1 MKGRSLDILAFIA
14 MASFWAINYPV
25 LKISFNYDD
34 PFAILFYRILFAGMS
49 ALIIFS
55 HRLRMP
61 HDFKTNLKIFA
72 VGLLSMV
79 LFMSFWFLGEQVEP
93 ASLSSIL
100 VYTFPIFS
108 LVFSG
113 MFLGDRL
120 TLESILAS
128 ILGFAGVVLIFIEQ
142 IGLTSIFGALLL
154 VISAIFWALGTI
166 FYKKYLS
173 AVNPVNVNTLQ
184 LLYSIP
190 VLFIIAVA
198 ISPAGVFSVN
208 YQTVFLTLILG
219 VPGTAV
225 AYLIYF
231 HLFRKYDVSEISS
244 YFFAV
249 PALSIVFSFAIL
261 GEKSSVL
268 TYIGFVMISV
278 GMFVSYS
285 KKKKTAKNDE
295 IGNVTE
301 SRS

>member
-1 MKGRSLDILAFIA
+1 MKGRSADILAFII

-25 LKISFNYDD
+25 LKISFDYDD
-34 PFAILFYRILFAGMS
+34 PFAILFFRILFAGLS
-49 ALIIFS
+49 ALLIFY
-55 HRLRMP
+55 HRLIVPRGL
-61 HDFKTNLKIFA
+61 KTNLKIFA

-79 LFMSFWFLGEQVEP
+79 LFMSFWFLGEQLEP

-120 TLESILAS
+120 TRETILAS
-128 ILGFAGVVLIFIEQ
+128 ILGFSGVVLIFIEQ
-142 IGLTSIFGALLL
+142 IGLTSIFGAFLL
-154 VISAIFWALGTI
+154 VISAVFWALGTI
-166 FYKKYLS
+166 FYKKYLGGI
-173 AVNPVNVNTLQ
+173 NPVSVNTLQ

-190 VLFIIAVA
+190 ILFIIAVVV
-198 ISPAGVFSVN
+198 SPAGVFNVN
-208 YQTVFLTLILG
+208 YQTVLLTLILG

-261 GEKSSVL
+261 GEKSSFL
-268 TYIGFVMISV
+268 TYVGFVMISV

-285 KKKKTAKNDE
+285 RKRKTAGNNDL
-295 IGNVTE
+295 INM
-301 SRS
+301 